1 MEKVK
6 IALNSPTEIAFR
18 MLYSFY
24 NVRDADN
31 RPFGGPSSPAFFMTA
46 AFSAL
51 LLFAAAFGASALV
64 AAAALLLVI
73 GFRVLCCHES
83 SFLVVGACRNQEPV
97 VPGSKSLLEGQPKSN
112 YTLLP

>member
-6 IALNSPTEIAFR
+6 NALNSPTEITFR
-18 MLYSFY
+18 MLYSFICAG
-24 NVRDADN
+24 RWQSS
-31 RPFGGPSSPAFFMTA
+31 FGKPLSPTFFMTA